1 MNPQSAKAKGR
12 KFQQQVRDLL
22 LENAPEL
29 ELDDIRSTSMG
40 CGGEDLQFSPAA
52 RRRYG
57 ISIECKNQEK
67 LNVWSAYEQAEA
79 NSGSHEPVLF
89 MKKNRKKPVVVVDAE
104 YFISLL

>member
-1 MNPQSAKAKGR
+1 MKPQSAKQKGR
-12 KFQQQVRDLL
+12 LFQQKVRDML

-52 RRRYG
+52 RRRYPL
-57 ISIECKNQEK
+57 SIECKNQES
-67 LNVWSAYEQAEA
+67 LSVWKAYEQAEA
-79 NSGSHEPVLF
+79 NCGNHHPVLF
-89 MKKNRKKPVVVVDAE
+89 MKKNRKKPLVVVDAD

>member
-1 MNPQSAKAKGR
+1 M
-12 KFQQQVRDLL
+12 L

-52 RRRYG
+52 RRRYPL
-57 ISIECKNQEK
+57 SIECKNQES
-67 LNVWSAYEQAEA
+67 LSVWKAYEQAEA
-79 NSGSHEPVLF
+79 NCGKHHPVLF
-89 MKKNRKKPVVVVDAE
+89 MKKNRKKPLVVVDAD

>member
-29 ELDDIRSTSMG
+29 EPDDIRSTSMG

-57 ISIECKNQEK
+57 ISIECKNQESLSVYK
-67 LNVWSAYEQAEA
+67 AYEQAEA
-79 NSGSHEPVLF
+79 NSGDHEPVLF
-89 MKKNRKKPVVVVDAE
+89 MKKNRKKPLVVIDAE

>member
-29 ELDDIRSTSMG
+29 EPDDIRSTSMG

-67 LNVWSAYEQAEA
+67 LNVWSAFEQAEA
-79 NSGSHEPVLF
+79 NSGNHEPVLF
-89 MKKNRKKPVVVVDAE
+89 MKKNRKKPVVVIDAE